1 MREELTYKG
10 DNVHTYA
17 MSIAATWVWAPAI
30 FVASN
35 MAYYN
40 GLYGFLWF
48 LIPNVLTLLIFGYF
62 AQKFVQERG
71 QEYFVGLTDLFVDK
85 RQETLHSCV
94 SALLLIASTCV
105 QILGLHALLQ
115 IYIPDIPLLV
125 SACLISAFCYAY
137 TKMGGIKAC
146 IVSDKYKYIIMLL
159 IGIILVWT
167 SFQDCDVSQI
177 NLFGLNNPSFIDIS
191 LSFGIISA
199 IGHFGA
205 PYVDNTFWQRVFS
218 LKKQE
223 IFSTFVKSG
232 IYFLLIP
239 LCFGL
244 VGFFASPLAEQGWII
259 TKAFEGTFLTAC
271 LSVAIFL
278 ALIATIDSNL
288 CAIHSLAYKTVGEI
302 PSMEIL
308 LFISILVVSYFE
320 PTIVQ
325 MFLIYGTVRTATSIP
340 TILIILNRY
349 DKNRLFYGT
358 LCAVLVGGI
367 GFISMNVL
375 GLPYGFM
382 FTIFAFLCPLL
393 GYKFVK
399 E

>member
-1 MREELTYKG
+1 
-10 DNVHTYA
+10 
-17 MSIAATWVWAPAI
+17 
-30 FVASN
+30 
-35 MAYYN
+35 
-40 GLYGFLWF
+40 
-48 LIPNVLTLLIFGYF
+48 
-62 AQKFVQERG
+62 
-71 QEYFVGLTDLFVDK
+71 
-85 RQETLHSCV
+85 
-94 SALLLIASTCV
+94 
-105 QILGLHALLQ
+105 
-115 IYIPDIPLLV
+115 
-125 SACLISAFCYAY
+125 
-137 TKMGGIKAC
+137 
-146 IVSDKYKYIIMLL
+146 MLL

-167 SFQDCDVSQI
+167 SFQECDVSKI

-191 LSFGIISA
+191 LSFGIITA
-199 IGHFGA
+199 IGLIGA

-218 LKKQE
+218 LEKQE

-288 CAIHSLAYKTVGEI
+288 CAIHSLAYKTVGKV

-308 LFISILVVSYFE
+308 LLISILVVSYFE

-325 MFLIYGTVRTATSIP
+325 MFLIYGTIRTATSIP
-340 TILIILNRY
+340 TVLIILNRY
-349 DKNRLFYGT
+349 DTNRLFYAT

-382 FTIFAFLCPLL
+382 FTIFAFICPVL

-399 E
+399 K

>member
-1 MREELTYKG
+1 M
-10 DNVHTYA
+10 
-17 MSIAATWVWAPAI
+17 
-30 FVASN
+30 
-35 MAYYN
+35 
-40 GLYGFLWF
+40 
-48 LIPNVLTLLIFGYF
+48 
-62 AQKFVQERG
+62 
-71 QEYFVGLTDLFVDK
+71 
-85 RQETLHSCV
+85 
-94 SALLLIASTCV
+94 
-105 QILGLHALLQ
+105 
-115 IYIPDIPLLV
+115 
-125 SACLISAFCYAY
+125 
-137 TKMGGIKAC
+137 
-146 IVSDKYKYIIMLL
+146 
-159 IGIILVWT
+159 
-167 SFQDCDVSQI
+167 
-177 NLFGLNNPSFIDIS
+177 
-191 LSFGIISA
+191 
-199 IGHFGA
+199 
-205 PYVDNTFWQRVFS
+205 FS
-218 LKKQE
+218 LEKRE

-244 VGFFASPLAEQGWII
+244 VGLFASPLAEQGWII

-288 CAIHSLAYKTVGEI
+288 CAMHSLAHKTVGNV
-302 PSMEIL
+302 PSMEML
-308 LFISILVVSYFE
+308 LLVSILVVSYFE

-349 DKNRLFYGT
+349 DKNRLFYAT

-375 GLPYGFM
+375 GLPYGYM